1 MSKTLVL
8 FDFDGTLTKRDT
20 FPQFVF
26 FSVGYFK
33 GLFGFFIFLPTIFLF
48 LLKLVDGAKLKEKM
62 VTFYFKNEKEEV
74 FSEKGKVFIE
84 KLIATGGFN
93 QDVYK
98 KFESYIEKNEVV
110 CIVSASL
117 DIWIKPF
124 SEKHNIH
131 YLCTEL
137 EYMNGIST
145 GKLKTPN
152 CNRDEKAIRIKQK
165 YNLADYTKI
174 IAYGNS
180 GGDKAMFELANETY
194 LIKSGSNTN
203 GI

>member
-26 FSVGYFK
+26 FSQGYFK
-33 GLFGFFIFLPTIFLF
+33 GILGFLFFSPYVFLF
-48 LLKLVDGAKLKEKM
+48 LLKLMDGAKLKEKL
-62 VTFYFKNEKEEV
+62 VAFYFKGENKE
-74 FSEKGKVFIE
+74 SLDQKGKAFIE
-84 KLIATGGFN
+84 KLISTKSFN
-93 QDVYK
+93 KGV
-98 KFESYIEKNEVV
+98 FEEFENYIAQKHTV

-124 SEKHNIH
+124 CEKYGID

-137 EYMNGIST
+137 EYVNCISA

-152 CNRDEKAIRIKQK
+152 CNGAEKAVRIKQK
-165 YNLADYTKI
+165 YNLPDYSKI

-180 GGDKAMFELANETY
+180 GGDKAMFELATKINY
-194 LIKSGSNTN
+194 ITN
-203 GI
+203 R

>member
-26 FSVGYFK
+26 FSQGYFK
-33 GLFGFFIFLPTIFLF
+33 GLLGFLIFSPYVFLF
-48 LLKLVDGAKLKEKM
+48 LAKLMDGAKLKEKL
-62 VTFYFKNEKEEV
+62 VAFYFKGQKEE
-74 FSEKGKVFIE
+74 ELNLHGKVFIE
-84 KLIATGGFN
+84 KLSAESGFN
-93 QDVYK
+93 LNVSKKLENYK
-98 KFESYIEKNEVV
+98 SQNHTI

-124 SEKHNIH
+124 CESYGID

-137 EYMNGIST
+137 EYLNGISS

-152 CNRDEKAIRIKQK
+152 CNREEKAVRIKRK
-165 YNLADYTKI
+165 YNLVDYSNI

-180 GGDKAMFELANETY
+180 GGDKAMFDLAT
-194 LIKSGSNTN
+194 KTN
-203 GI
+203 FV

>member
-26 FSVGYFK
+26 CSQGYLK
-33 GLFGFFIFLPTIFLF
+33 GLSGFLIFSPYVFLF
-48 LLKLVDGAKLKEKM
+48 LFKLMDGAKLKEKL
-62 VTFYFKNEKEEV
+62 VAFYFKGEKEEV
-74 FSEKGKVFIE
+74 LNRKGNAFIE
-84 KLIATGGFN
+84 KLTSENGFN
-93 QDVYK
+93 IDVLK
-98 KFESYIEKNEVV
+98 KFENYKAQGNVI

-124 SEKHNIH
+124 CDKHSTD

-137 EYMNGIST
+137 DYENGISN
-145 GKLKTPN
+145 GKLKTLN
-152 CNRDEKAIRIKQK
+152 CNGPEKAVRIKQK
-165 YNLADYTKI
+165 YNLTDFSSI

-180 GGDKAMFELANETY
+180 SGDKAMFELANETH
-194 LIKSGSNTN
+194 LIQND
-203 GI
+203 

>member
-26 FSVGYFK
+26 VTQGYFK
-33 GLFGFFIFLPTIFLF
+33 GLLGFLIFSPCIILF
-48 LLKLVDGAKLKEKM
+48 LAKLIDGAKLKEKL
-62 VTFYFKNEKEEV
+62 VAFYFRGQMENV
-74 FSEKGKVFIE
+74 LNLNGKAFIE
-84 KLIATGGFN
+84 KLSKENGFN
-93 QDVYK
+93 LDVL
-98 KFESYIEKNEVV
+98 EKLENHKSQNQSI

-124 SEKHNIH
+124 CDKHSID

-137 EYMNGIST
+137 DYVKGSSN

-152 CNRDEKAIRIKQK
+152 CNGPEKAVRIKQK
-165 YNLADYTKI
+165 YNLAEYSNI

-180 GGDKAMFELANETY
+180 GGDKAMFELATETH
-194 LIKSGSNTN
+194 LVKER
-203 GI
+203 